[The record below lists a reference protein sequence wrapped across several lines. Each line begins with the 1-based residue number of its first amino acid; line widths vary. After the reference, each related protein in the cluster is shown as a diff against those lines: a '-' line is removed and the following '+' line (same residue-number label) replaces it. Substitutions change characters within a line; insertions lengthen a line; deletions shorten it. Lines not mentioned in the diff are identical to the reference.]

1 MERNQRN
8 EAVLQQLIQSF
19 QEANQAI
26 VESAVAVQE
35 RNMQFAQHLYS
46 DWLAALQD
54 HTQNHQ
60 TLMQKMEQ
68 QIQKEQDAYQKLV
81 QETVASYFE
90 SLIIGLAFFAPTL
103 QLTEKLQLCLLALAN
118 RYPHH
123 SVNIN
128 EEILGPQTLG
138 AEGWRAAD
146 LIELLQNTSPQLL
159 QAKARLEVTAQRK
172 GIYLLELSE
181 EVPAFWVYCGEMGEK
196 TPPYR
201 GDMATRQTEQKQ
213 RHDEAL
219 GGHVPVGELQTAV
232 Q

>member
-1 MERNQRN
+1 MQGEQAMEHNQN
-8 EAVLQQLIQSF
+8 HEVVLQQLIQSF
-19 QEANQAI
+19 QEANQTI
-26 VESAVAVQE
+26 VESAIAAQA
-35 RNMQFAQHLYS
+35 RNLQFAQHLYS
-46 DWLAALQD
+46 DWFTALQD
-54 HTQNHQ
+54 HTQNHR
-60 TLMQKMEQ
+60 TFMQKMEE

-81 QETVASYFE
+81 QEMVASYFE

-103 QLTEKLQLCLLALAN
+103 QLTEKLQICLLALAN

-123 SVNIN
+123 IVNIN
-128 EEILGPQTLG
+128 EEILGSQTLG

-159 QAKARLEVTAQRK
+159 QAKARLEVNTQLK
-172 GIYLLELSE
+172 VIYLLERSE
-181 EVPAFWVYCGEMGEK
+181 EVPAFLVYCGGMGEK

-219 GGHVPVGELQTAV
+219 REHIPIG
-232 Q
+232 